1 MMPVIVLRPEPGCSA
16 TVKAASA
23 LGLDARAAPLFAVEP
38 RDWTLP
44 NAGDFDALLVG
55 SANTFR
61 HGGPH
66 LEALRSLPAYV
77 VGEATA
83 EAARA
88 AGFAIA
94 RCGTGGLQPVLDVV
108 PAGTR
113 LLRLA
118 GEERIELAAP
128 QGVTMTEAV
137 VYASRPRP
145 LDPAI
150 LPELAGG
157 ALVLLHSAE
166 AARHFASEC
175 ARLGVDHSAVSLATI
190 GPRVTA
196 AAGEGWRA
204 MKTAAQPSDAALLA
218 LARTMCQST
227 PR

>member
-1 MMPVIVLRPEPGCSA
+1 MIPVLVLRPEPGCSA
-16 TVKAASA
+16 TVTAAQA
-23 LGLDARAAPLFAVEP
+23 LGLGARAAPLFAVEP

-44 NAGDFDALLVG
+44 YPGDFDSLLVG
-55 SANTFR
+55 SANAFR
-61 HGGPH
+61 HGGGQ
-66 LEALRSLPAYV
+66 LEALRGLQVHA

-94 RCGTGGLQPVLDVV
+94 KCGSGGLQGVLDEV

-128 QGVTMTEAV
+128 AGVTVSEVV
-137 VYASRPRP
+137 VYASLPLA
-145 LDPAI
+145 LDPAV
-150 LPELAGG
+150 LPLFEHGG
-157 ALVLLHSAE
+157 LVLLHSAE

-175 ARLGVDHSAVSLATI
+175 ARLSVERSVVALATI

-196 AAGEGWRA
+196 AVGDGWREVE
-204 MKTAAQPSDAALLA
+204 TADQPSDAALLA
-218 LARTMCQST
+218 LARRMCQSF